1 MGQYGYHEIQGR
13 RESMEDAHV
22 ALPVP
27 EGTGVD
33 AFFGVFDGHGGS
45 RAAEWVSHN
54 MYSAL
59 LNADAFKEGDTARA
73 MHQAF
78 ASIED
83 QFLQIAMDVEDP
95 VDEMH
100 DGTTAVVMALTGNT
114 IHVANVGDSE
124 AVLCHAG
131 EAIKM
136 SETHNPKDSQEE
148 TDRILE
154 AGGKI
159 YNRRV
164 GHPVF
169 NPAVMSIA
177 VPHVES
183 RELSEDDTFLILACD
198 GLWDV
203 LTPEDAVRMVKDH
216 MDQGMDPQAI
226 AETMTDWAYANGST
240 DNITVLLV
248 TFAYHEDG
256 WDMSSSDLSTIIMET
271 TPSTLNHSSTS
282 SLPLDDDD
290 DAIHD
295 EDSAVLIEKLRA
307 RIKVLRRELVSQ
319 HDLVD
324 SLKQENDQLRQR
336 LE

>member
-1 MGQYGYHEIQGR
+1 M
-13 RESMEDAHV
+13 
-22 ALPVP
+22 
-27 EGTGVD
+27 
-33 AFFGVFDGHGGS
+33 
-45 RAAEWVSHN
+45 
-54 MYSAL
+54 
-59 LNADAFKEGDTARA
+59 
-73 MHQAF
+73 
-78 ASIED
+78 
-83 QFLQIAMDVEDP
+83 
-95 VDEMH
+95 DEMH

-164 GHPVF
+164 GHPAF

-177 VPHVES
+177 VSRSIGDAGFKHERYTRGKPSGLIAIPHVES